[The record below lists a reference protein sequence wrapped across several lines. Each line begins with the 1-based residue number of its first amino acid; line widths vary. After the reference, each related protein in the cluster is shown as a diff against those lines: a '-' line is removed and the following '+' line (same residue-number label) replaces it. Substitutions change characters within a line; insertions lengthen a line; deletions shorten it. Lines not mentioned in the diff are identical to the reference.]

1 MNMRYTPSIL
11 AVFLMVGIT
20 GLFSQVTAKVHA
32 QLMGIPTS
40 KAIGRTQR
48 SLPSNAVGIRTRCTA
63 RKRH

>member
-20 GLFSQVTAKVHA
+20 GLFSQVTA